1 MKKLALIALAA
12 FAIACSDDDND
23 SAASV
28 NASIDG
34 TWKLTAF
41 TLDEP
46 VDFNGDNAAT
56 TNLITESGCYDNSTI
71 EFASGTNATLNLQ
84 ELDITL
90 TTTELGTE
98 LAVDCIDAT
107 PMLFTYT
114 VTENS
119 VVFDGETEQAFV
131 RSGNTLSI
139 HLPGVTGVPVE
150 GTNGEITYDFVG
162 ATLVFT
168 KQ

>member
-12 FAIACSDDDND
+12 FAIGCSDDDSN
-23 SAASV
+23 STANV
-28 NASIDG
+28 NASVDG

-46 VDFNGDNAAT
+46 VDFNGDNAAS
-56 TNLITESGCYDNSTI
+56 TNLITESGCYNNSTI
-71 EFASGTNATLNLQ
+71 VFVSGTNATINLQ
-84 ELDITL
+84 ELDVTL
-90 TTTELGTE
+90 ISTELGSS
-98 LAVDCIDAT
+98 LAIDCIDST
-107 PMLFTYT
+107 PMVSTYS
-114 VTENS
+114 VTDNS

-131 RSGNTLSI
+131 RSGNTLSV

-150 GTNGEITYDFVG
+150 GTDGEITYDFVG

>member
-23 SAASV
+23 SAVNV

-71 EFASGTNATLNLQ
+71 VFVSGTNATLNLQ

-90 TTTELGTE
+90 VSTELGTD
-98 LAVDCIDAT
+98 LAVDCIDSV
-107 PMLFTYT
+107 PMIYTYT
-114 VTENS
+114 VTDNS
-119 VVFDGETEQAFV
+119 VMFDGETAQAFT
-131 RSGNTLSI
+131 RSGNTLSV
-139 HLPGVTGVPVE
+139 HLPAVTGVPVE
-150 GTNGEITYDFVG
+150 GTDGEVTYDFVG
-162 ATLVFT
+162 GTLVFT